1 MILSNRKLIEWLETY
16 VNYYSNI
23 PLLDI
28 SNKLDIIALRYMNN
42 HSYIIQ
48 LL

>member
-28 SNKLDIIALRYMNN
+28 LKKLDIMELRYMSNY
-42 HSYIIQ
+42 SYIIQ